1 MAKRGLGRGIDALMN
16 AQEMNEPTDTG
27 EPVQPGVQ
35 KVALS
40 KLQPNPHQ
48 PRTRFAD
55 EALDELAG
63 SISERGVIQPI
74 LVEENDSGSYTIIAG
89 ERRFRAAQ
97 KAGLEEIPVIT
108 RQFSDAEKREIALVE
123 NIQRENLS
131 PIDEAQAYRDIMD
144 SAGIGQ
150 DELARRVGKNRSTV
164 ANALR
169 LLKLPGA
176 AREAV
181 ADGRVSSGH
190 ARALLSIS
198 DEDKVNILLS
208 EILEEGL
215 SVRAAET
222 RARELEHGIVSD
234 GHGASGVSA
243 DPAGAAGDSSAS
255 DGTGERGEGAK
266 RDGNAGVP
274 KKTPEMREL
283 EDRLIE
289 KLGTKVSITG
299 TNSRGRV
306 EISYYSVEEL
316 EGIFQALAGEDP
328 PAV

>member
-16 AQEMNEPTDTG
+16 AQEMNEPTQSD

-40 KLQPNPHQ
+40 KLEPNPHQ

-55 EALDELAG
+55 EGLDELAD
-63 SISERGVIQPI
+63 SIRERGVIQPI
-74 LVEENDSGSYTIIAG
+74 LVEENSSGGYTIIAG
-89 ERRFRAAQ
+89 ERRFRAAE

-108 RQFSDAEKREIALVE
+108 RTFSDAEKREIALVE

-131 PIDEAQAYRDIMD
+131 PIDEAQAYRDIME

-169 LLKLPGA
+169 LLKLPDD

-181 ADGRVSSGH
+181 AAGEVSSGH
-190 ARALLSIS
+190 ARALLSVT
-198 DEDKVNILLS
+198 EARKVTTLLS

-215 SVRAAET
+215 SVRAAEK
-222 RARELEHGIVSD
+222 RARELEHGIAPGEED
-234 GHGASGVSA
+234 AGDASEDKESSSSQGTEARSA
-243 DPAGAAGDSSAS
+243 DGGKSGSGSA
-255 DGTGERGEGAK
+255 
-266 RDGNAGVP
+266 V
-274 KKTPEMREL
+274 KKTPEMREF

-289 KLGTKVSITG
+289 RLGTKVSITG
-299 TNSRGRV
+299 SNNRGRV

-316 EGIFQALAGEDP
+316 EELYRALAGEEP
-328 PAV
+328 PAL